1 MTVLDDRG
9 AMLACDQG
17 GMHRHLEGFPQQL
30 REALGDRAGVPR

>member
-17 GMHRHLEGFPQQL
+17 GMHRHLEAFPL
-30 REALGDRAGVPR
+30 AAP